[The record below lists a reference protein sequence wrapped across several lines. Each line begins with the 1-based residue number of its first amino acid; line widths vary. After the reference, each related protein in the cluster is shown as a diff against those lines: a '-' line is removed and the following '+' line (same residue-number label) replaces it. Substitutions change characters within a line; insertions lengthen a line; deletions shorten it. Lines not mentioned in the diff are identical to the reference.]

1 MRICIDSSVL
11 IPAVR
16 NTDPNAAW
24 ILRALGHGLSLVI
37 PRLVAP
43 EVNRNLTTT
52 RHLRH
57 FYRLFSVHGNAV
69 IIDEPVPRE
78 LVSKYLELGIP
89 EKADAFIGAFV
100 DWLQIPYLISA
111 NRHFLRNLQIEAFR
125 VLNASEFQA
134 NLREDMP

>member
-1 MRICIDSSVL
+1 MDSQS
-11 IPAVR
+11 IG
-16 NTDPNAAW
+16 AW
-24 ILRALGHGLSLVI
+24 SFSGYSSLGRAGGKPQSHHDETPETFLS
-37 PRLVAP
+37 
-43 EVNRNLTTT
+43 
-52 RHLRH
+52 
-57 FYRLFSVHGNAV
+57 LFSVHGNAV

-78 LVSKYLELGIP
+78 LVSKYIELGIP

-111 NRHFLRNLQIEAFR
+111 NRHFFRNLQIEAFR

>member
-1 MRICIDSSVL
+1 M
-11 IPAVR
+11 
-16 NTDPNAAW
+16 
-24 ILRALGHGLSLVI
+24 
-37 PRLVAP
+37 VAQ

-52 RHLRH
+52 RHLRLSSNVC
-57 FYRLFSVHGNAV
+57 FLSTAMPPI

-78 LVSKYLELGIP
+78 LVSKYIELGIP

-111 NRHFLRNLQIEAFR
+111 NRHFFRNLQIEAFR
-125 VLNASEFQA
+125 VLNVSEFQA